1 MQIPGRGM
9 WASRATTMRSS
20 ACSQRTRARRH
31 VHRQRRFPRP
41 EVADSQARSKQ
52 AADSRGAPP
61 LPVRPGPCGQG
72 RPHTIQRQPR
82 AGNTTASQ
90 SHLKVQAVKAFAS
103 RSLGALHE
111 LRAGGQQPI
120 GRPRG
125 LPRKKQRP
133 LLQRPE
139 PRSGEDERT
148 GADERQL
155 IIGSEEGFFVLA
167 GGVAGAPR
175 QVADGVVSHAPMRP
189 LARISLHQRLLAC
202 SADPESR
209 EDLTRSLSW
218 EMPCFDVV

>member
-1 MQIPGRGM
+1 
-9 WASRATTMRSS
+9 
-20 ACSQRTRARRH
+20 
-31 VHRQRRFPRP
+31 
-41 EVADSQARSKQ
+41 
-52 AADSRGAPP
+52 
-61 LPVRPGPCGQG
+61 
-72 RPHTIQRQPR
+72 
-82 AGNTTASQ
+82 
-90 SHLKVQAVKAFAS
+90 
-103 RSLGALHE
+103 
-111 LRAGGQQPI
+111 
-120 GRPRG
+120 
-125 LPRKKQRP
+125 

-189 LARISLHQRLLAC
+189 LARISLHQRLLAS